1 MMVHAVYSVTGLQC
15 FSFEE
20 QTVILFK
27 AFFKSIFFIARSPL
41 YTDFP
46 GVENLTAQFFFL
58 RVQMS

>member
-1 MMVHAVYSVTGLQC
+1 MMVHAVYSVTGLHC

-27 AFFKSIFFIARSPL
+27 AFLKARSPL

>member
-46 GVENLTAQFFFL
+46 GVENFIIYI
-58 RVQMS
+58 